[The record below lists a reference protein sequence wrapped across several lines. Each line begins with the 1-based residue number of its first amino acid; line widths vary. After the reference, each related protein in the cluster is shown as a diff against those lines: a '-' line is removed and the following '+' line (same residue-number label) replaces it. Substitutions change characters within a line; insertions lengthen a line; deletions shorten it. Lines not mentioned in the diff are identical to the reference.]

1 MSAPLQFWNK
11 RVSEVGSGLEGRR
24 LFFTSLDASL
34 SKAQDTCN
42 AGLYP
47 VMSFKTGGYS
57 WAHVASGDADAA
69 LQAWGCLWNADL
81 NTVTVLSGDRLMA
94 FRKALA
100 AW

>member
-1 MSAPLQFWNK
+1 
-11 RVSEVGSGLEGRR
+11 
-24 LFFTSLDASL
+24 
-34 SKAQDTCN
+34 
-42 AGLYP
+42 
-47 VMSFKTGGYS
+47 MSFKTGGYS
-57 WAHVASGDADAA
+57 WAHAASGDPDAA